1 MEAYTHDEVSTGRSR
16 EDIVELALAASTAD
30 VWSVDLPTY
39 DVTWGE
45 ELPAILG
52 MDPDDPEAVRE
63 RLLELIE
70 PLTVA
75 AGNCPVWH
83 NFDLEQCHTTPG
95 GETRWT
101 RFLARAQGSA
111 VTGKAERLVGI
122 ATDVTEQRG
131 NTQALADLADRYRLL
146 VEFSPEGICVHQDG
160 ELVYVNPTAARFV
173 AAEEPS
179 ALLGRPIIDF
189 VSPASVP
196 ELLRRVASLRNP
208 GEATEPT
215 EVRLS
220 RLDGGSMLIE
230 SVSVRTTWKGKP
242 AYQVIMRDITAQK
255 AAEAALRYQAALVSH
270 VSDAIIGTTSDGMV
284 TSWNPAAERIYGH
297 SENIALGKP
306 VGELVG
312 APLDPEAVV
321 AEGGVIEAEH
331 RKADGSALTVRVS
344 ASPMD
349 RGYVLVCADETAR
362 RTAERRYRTVVA
374 ALDEGVVV
382 TDANGFVGS
391 ANPAAGRIL
400 GLPVE
405 AMLGCSPTLFP
416 LYDESGARIPP
427 SEYPLAATRTTGLAT
442 NGRVVR
448 ARRPDGR
455 WVWLSMSCRPLNP
468 NSAPPHQVVTSFT
481 DITERKAIGEQLEH
495 DATHDPLTN
504 LANRTL
510 VLQRLEE
517 ALRRREGRSPACVL
531 FIDLDKFKVINDSLG
546 HGIGDKVL
554 RIAGQRLKNC
564 VRHHDVVGRLG
575 GDEFAVVT
583 FGVEHGK
590 QIQALIDHIR
600 KALTEP
606 ITVEGRRLRVDAS
619 IGVVTAREDDER
631 SAEDLLRDA
640 DVAMYQAKTRGRGR
654 HEFFDVELRERVQRQ
669 LRLEQ
674 DLRDSVRSG
683 QLWVAYQPVV
693 DLRTC
698 QRVAVEGL
706 LRWNHPAHGPI
717 SPSEFIPL
725 AEESDLINLVGGHM
739 LRTATRELARRRLRE
754 GVRTSLTVNL
764 SARQLDDESVVDTVS
779 DALRSTGLPPDEL
792 CLEITESAL
801 MLDPATAADVL
812 TALRELGVRLAID
825 DFGTGYSSLAQL
837 WKLPLD
843 TLKIDRSFVAG
854 LDGPDQADA
863 EAIIKGIVTMA
874 HSIGLTVIAE
884 GTENERQVA
893 ILRELGC
900 DQAQGFHFGK
910 PAPADEVFGC

>member
-1 MEAYTHDEVSTGRSR
+1 M
-16 EDIVELALAASTAD
+16 
-30 VWSVDLPTY
+30 
-39 DVTWGE
+39 
-45 ELPAILG
+45 
-52 MDPDDPEAVRE
+52 
-63 RLLELIE
+63 
-70 PLTVA
+70 
-75 AGNCPVWH
+75 
-83 NFDLEQCHTTPG
+83 
-95 GETRWT
+95 
-101 RFLARAQGSA
+101 
-111 VTGKAERLVGI
+111 
-122 ATDVTEQRG
+122 
-131 NTQALADLADRYRLL
+131 
-146 VEFSPEGICVHQDG
+146 
-160 ELVYVNPTAARFV
+160 
-173 AAEEPS
+173 
-179 ALLGRPIIDF
+179 LGRPIIDF

-382 TDANGFVGS
+382 TDANGFVDS

-495 DATHDPLTN
+495 DATHDPLTG
-504 LANRTL
+504 LANRSL
-510 VLQRLEE
+510 ILSQLSG
-517 ALRRREGRSPACVL
+517 ALAASGAHRRVSTVM
-531 FIDLDKFKVINDSLG
+531 FIDLDGFKSINDTMG
-546 HGIGDKVL
+546 HAIGDTVL
-554 RIAGQRLKNC
+554 RIVAHRLL
-564 VRHHDVVGRLG
+564 RALRAEDLVGRRG
-575 GDEFAVVT
+575 GDEFLVLLAGRPGDEELEPLV
-583 FGVEHGK
+583 
-590 QIQALIDHIR
+590 QRLRA
-600 KALTEP
+600 AMAEP
-606 ITVEGRRLRVDAS
+606 IVARGHRIAVNAS
-619 IGVVTAREDDER
+619 IGVTSLEPGDTRTPEAVLHDADIAMYE
-631 SAEDLLRDA
+631 AKPPGHRDA
-640 DVAMYQAKTRGRGR
+640 TRGRG
-654 HEFFDVELRERVQRQ
+654 LRG
-669 LRLEQ
+669 
-674 DLRDSVRSG
+674 DNS
-683 QLWVAYQPVV
+683 
-693 DLRTC
+693 
-698 QRVAVEGL
+698 
-706 LRWNHPAHGPI
+706 N
-717 SPSEFIPL
+717 
-725 AEESDLINLVGGHM
+725 
-739 LRTATRELARRRLRE
+739 
-754 GVRTSLTVNL
+754 
-764 SARQLDDESVVDTVS
+764 VS
-779 DALRSTGLPPDEL
+779 
-792 CLEITESAL
+792 
-801 MLDPATAADVL
+801 
-812 TALRELGVRLAID
+812 
-825 DFGTGYSSLAQL
+825 
-837 WKLPLD
+837 
-843 TLKIDRSFVAG
+843 
-854 LDGPDQADA
+854 
-863 EAIIKGIVTMA
+863 
-874 HSIGLTVIAE
+874 
-884 GTENERQVA
+884 
-893 ILRELGC
+893 
-900 DQAQGFHFGK
+900 
-910 PAPADEVFGC
+910 